1 MKEERSDFSA
11 AANPFAE
18 RLDDLA
24 KAVRRRRLD
33 AMLVFGEANIRSLT
47 GLVCD
52 NGCLVVRPGA
62 ADATAFI
69 TDFRYV
75 PMAHRVAP
83 WLRTVEPKKG
93 QGLAG
98 TAADILKKAG
108 VKVARLGFERAIS
121 AGLYLKLQTL
131 FRGALG
137 KENLE
142 VKLESLGD
150 ADMTAMVTEDE
161 QMRRYKEMSRLYGQN
176 FPIPDSFTLV
186 LNRRNATVQALAE
199 KDPEDETTKMIC
211 CQMYDLARMAA
222 QPLEAEEITAFLDR
236 SRKLLAMLVK

>member
-131 FRGALG
+131 FRGA
-137 KENLE
+137 
-142 VKLESLGD
+142 KLVE
-150 ADMTAMVTEDE
+150 AEDE
-161 QMRRYKEMSRLYGQN
+161 
-176 FPIPDSFTLV
+176 V
-186 LNRRNATVQALAE
+186 LNLADVRQVFSVVTSQRN
-199 KDPEDETTKMIC
+199 
-211 CQMYDLARMAA
+211 RM
-222 QPLEAEEITAFLDR
+222 R
-236 SRKLLAMLVK
+236 